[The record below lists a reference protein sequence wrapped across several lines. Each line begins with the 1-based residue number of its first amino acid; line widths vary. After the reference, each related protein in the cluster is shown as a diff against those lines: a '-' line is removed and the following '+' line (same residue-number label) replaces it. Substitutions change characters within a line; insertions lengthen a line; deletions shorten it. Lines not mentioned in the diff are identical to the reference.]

1 LWTAGYRIVEAWL
14 CSVLIRPK
22 GSLLAASDT
31 GLCRV
36 CVHWGTAVAD
46 LALPA
51 GVPVAVLM
59 PSVVDALEVRDP
71 DEEPARYQL
80 SVPGAFALAPSTTLA
95 QNRIGDGAVL
105 VLSRPP
111 APLPA
116 APGCFDVAQVV
127 SAALDGAT
135 RRCSN
140 DGNRRATRL
149 TGAAAAVFL
158 TAVGV
163 LALMRN
169 TFSPSHT
176 REVGAT
182 AAVLGSAGLVALG
195 LAAMAHRAYR
205 DPIAGL
211 VLNVIGTALAAVAG
225 FVAVPGVP
233 SVANVS
239 LAAVAAAV
247 ASVLAMRLSGCDVV
261 PLTAVACFAAVIAAA
276 ALVGAITAAPLH
288 VIASVCGVVSLG
300 LLGVVARV
308 SISLAGLS
316 PRLGAPDVAGPGPS
330 ASAVSTKAIRAHRWL
345 TSLLAGLSSS
355 AGAAAIITVLAGAPH
370 LSCIAFGTVTCAL
383 LLLRSRSGEGTRK
396 LVFSING
403 IVVLAMIFGVVAL
416 RIPMRG
422 PWLAAATVTLAAA
435 AMYLGFAAKASS
447 PVVRRSIELLEWLT
461 LAALVPLTCWI
472 CGLYD
477 VTRGLNLT

>member
-1 LWTAGYRIVEAWL
+1 M
-14 CSVLIRPK
+14 LI
-22 GSLLAASDT
+22 
-31 GLCRV
+31 
-36 CVHWGTAVAD
+36 
-46 LALPA
+46 
-51 GVPVAVLM
+51 
-59 PSVVDALEVRDP
+59 PSVVDALEARHP

-80 SVPGAFALAPSTTLA
+80 SVPGASALAPSTTLA

-105 VLSRPP
+105 VLSQPP

-116 APGCFDVAQVV
+116 PTGYFDVAQAV
-127 SAALDGAT
+127 SATLDGAA
-135 RRCSN
+135 RWCSN
-140 DGNRRATRL
+140 DGNRRAARL

-158 TAVGV
+158 TAVGG

-169 TFSPSHT
+169 TFSSNQT

-211 VLNVIGTALAAVAG
+211 ALSVIGTALAAVAG

-261 PLTAVACFAAVIAAA
+261 PLTAGACFASVIAAA

-288 VIASVCGVVSLG
+288 AVASVCGVVSVS
-300 LLGVVARV
+300 LLGVAARV
-308 SISLAGLS
+308 SISLTGLS

-355 AGAAAIITVLAGAPH
+355 AGAAAVVTVLAGAPH
-370 LSCIAFGTVTCAL
+370 LPCMAFGTVTCAL
-383 LLLRSRSGEGTRK
+383 LLLRSRSGEGARM
-396 LVFSING
+396 LVLSING
-403 IVVLAMIFGVVAL
+403 ITVAATVFGVTAL
-416 RIPMRG
+416 RTPMHG

-447 PVVRRSIELLEWLT
+447 PVVRRSIELLEWLA
-461 LAALVPLTCWI
+461 LAVLVPLTCWI

-477 VTRGLNLT
+477 VARGLSLA